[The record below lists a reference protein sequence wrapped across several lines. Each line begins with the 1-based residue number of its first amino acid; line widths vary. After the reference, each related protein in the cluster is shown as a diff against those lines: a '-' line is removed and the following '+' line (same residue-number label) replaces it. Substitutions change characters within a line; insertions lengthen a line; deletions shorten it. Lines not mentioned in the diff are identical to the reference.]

1 MLPLMIASGRPRP
14 MSVAYGS
21 SSASVQVF
29 VTSTTAKSVLA
40 AALPRPGKCLSV
52 ARTPAAWRPR
62 ISASAIAATIEG
74 SAEKL
79 RPRAPIAGLFGLTL
93 TSTTGARSR
102 SMPAAAIVLPIARP
116 AARAT
121 AGSSVAPM
129 AASVFVAGKP
139 LAGLSRD
146 TLPPS
151 WSMAMRSGLVAA
163 ARSEAISAA
172 SWRGDAMF
180 RLPPVSWSRSNR
192 ITPPS
197 PPARATAIGSP
208 GPISSP
214 RKPTISI
221 RAIRTRKGT
230 GVALGDGVEG
240 GGLGVALGAGLGP
253 GGVGAGVAPAVPER
267 GPETVVTPHAASAAA
282 IDPAAMARSI
292 ARRVMTASFVTRQR

>member
-1 MLPLMIASGRPRP
+1 

-21 SSASVQVF
+21 SSASVQVL

-40 AALPRPGKCLSV
+40 AALPSPGKCLSV
-52 ARTPAAWRPR
+52 ARTPASWRPR

-79 RPRAPIAGLFGLTL
+79 RPSAPIAGLFGLTL

-102 SMPAAAIVLPIARP
+102 SMPAAAIVSPIARP

-121 AGSSVAPM
+121 AGSSVAPI
-129 AASVFVAGKP
+129 AASVLVAGKP

-151 WSMAMRSGLVAA
+151 WSTAMRSGLVAV
-163 ARSEAISAA
+163 ARSQAVNAA

-180 RLPPVSWSRSNR
+180 RLPPVVWSRSNR

-197 PPARATAIGSP
+197 PPARATAIGSL

-221 RAIRTRKGT
+221 RAIRARKGT
-230 GVALGDGVEG
+230 GVAVGDGVG
-240 GGLGVALGAGLGP
+240 RRGLGVALGGALGP
-253 GGVGAGVAPAVPER
+253 TGVGVGVAPGVADG
-267 GPETVVTPHAASAAA
+267 GPETVVTPHAANPAAT
-282 IDPAAMARSI
+282 DPAAMARSI
-292 ARRVMTASFVTRQR
+292 ARRVIAASFVTLQR